1 MESKERTPGT
11 TIPVKVAKLSLID
24 LAGSERAARTK
35 NMGQRMIEGANIN
48 RRCAPSETSLR
59 CRLPRHAPCGG
70 GRGLQALAT

>member
-1 MESKERTPGT
+1 VTVESKERTPGT

-48 RRCAPSETSLR
+48 RRCAPCEAFLR
-59 CRLPRHAPCGG
+59 RRPQHAACGE
-70 GRGLQALAT
+70 GRLQALIT

>member
-48 RRCAPSETSLR
+48 RRCVPSENSLR
-59 CRLPRHAPCGG
+59 RRLRHVACGG
-70 GRGLQALAT
+70 GRLQALIT